1 MHRYLH
7 LFCFPA
13 LAFLILTTTPARYLV
28 NDTEPV
34 ISKTTLPRH
43 STGSAA
49 GDNMMQ
55 YRGFTV
61 SYVLQELSDVPVE
74 YLPKEDPRIDFEY
87 HYPDLSTPE
96 ARRVAIRALADFVG
110 AQIEEVRDPAA
121 GFVLEASSEFGKIAP
136 DDPSLAGVNKRVENG
151 KVTATRLS
159 LSELADLLNEYRKE
173 RFVAP
178 EDDSC
183 CATVLFKVKSS
194 VKQLEESLLE
204 TARVKLRSGADVV
217 TGLRVTP

>member
-1 MHRYLH
+1 M
-7 LFCFPA
+7 
-13 LAFLILTTTPARYLV
+13 V
-28 NDTEPV
+28 NTEPVNTEPV

-55 YRGFTV
+55 YRGYSV
-61 SYVLQELSDVPVE
+61 SYVLQALSDVPVE
-74 YLPKEDPRIDFEY
+74 YVVEEDPRIDFKY

-96 ARRVAIRALADFVG
+96 ARQVAIRALADFVG
-110 AQIEEVRDPAA
+110 ARTEEVRDPAA
-121 GFVLEASSEFGKIAP
+121 SFVLEASSEFGKNAP
-136 DDPSLAGVNKRVENG
+136 DDPSLAGVAKQVDNG

-178 EDDSC
+178 EDDAC
-183 CATVLFKVKSS
+183 CATVRFNVKSS

-204 TARVKLRSGADVV
+204 SAGVRLRSGANVV
-217 TGLRVTP
+217 TSLRVSR